1 MTNCCFNKNGD
12 KFITGSYDR
21 TCQIWDTE
29 TGNLLHKLE
38 GHKNA
43 VYAMAFNVPYGDKI
57 LTGSFDTTAKLWDTN
72 TGKLI
77 YTFAGHKN

>member
-1 MTNCCFNKNGD
+1 MQFFSR
-12 KFITGSYDR
+12 FITGSYDR

-43 VYAMAFNVPYGDKI
+43 VYALAFNVPFG
-57 LTGSFDTTAKLWDTN
+57 
-72 TGKLI
+72 
-77 YTFAGHKN
+77 

>member
-1 MTNCCFNKNGD
+1 MHSISR
-12 KFITGSYDR
+12 FITGSYDR

-43 VYAMAFNVPYGDKI
+43 VYALAFNVPFGYKI
-57 LTGSFDTTAKLWDTN
+57 
-72 TGKLI
+72 I
-77 YTFAGHKN
+77 YLETK